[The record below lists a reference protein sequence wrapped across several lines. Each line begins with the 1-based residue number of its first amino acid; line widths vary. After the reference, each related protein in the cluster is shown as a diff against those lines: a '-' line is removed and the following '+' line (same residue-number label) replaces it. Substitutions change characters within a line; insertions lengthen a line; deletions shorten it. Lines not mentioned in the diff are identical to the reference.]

1 MRTKAS
7 NFLLHVRAGRMPRD
21 HRIGECQILE
31 PCQSDGGR
39 HFRSTGEEESSYT
52 FEPLSAVAVVMG
64 D

>member
-1 MRTKAS
+1 MRAKVS
-7 NFLLHVRAGRMPRD
+7 HFLLQVRAGRMPRD
-21 HRIGECQILE
+21 HRSGECQILE
-31 PCQSDGGR
+31 PCPGDGGR